1 MEKRKDLVVISIHND
16 GNLYFAAA
24 FSQRG
29 KIVRIALPKT
39 NLEDLVTEI
48 SNYYPKFIINNMYE
62 DIVEIIA
69 EMYHGNMTNFDI
81 DLLEMDISTESP
93 HETSTIK
100 TNFERNVILEVASIP
115 KGHVRT
121 YKEIATSMKTRGYRA
136 VGTAIGKNPFPIV
149 VPCHRV
155 VRSDG
160 KVGGF
165 RGGKQMKVEM
175 LINEGFKIKSDK
187 ILLEK

>member
-1 MEKRKDLVVISIHND
+1 MDKRKYLVIISIHND

-39 NLEDLVTEI
+39 DLEDLVTEI
-48 SNYYPKFIINNMYE
+48 SNYHPKFIINNMYE

-69 EMYHGNMTNFDI
+69 EMYHGNTSNFNT
-81 DLLEMDISTESP
+81 DLLEMDISTESS

-115 KGHVRT
+115 KGHVKT
-121 YKEIATSMKTRGYRA
+121 YKEIATSMKTQGYRA

-187 ILLEK
+187 IMLEK

>member
-1 MEKRKDLVVISIHND
+1 MDKRKYLVIISIHND

-39 NLEDLVTEI
+39 DLEDLVTEI
-48 SNYYPKFIINNMYE
+48 SNYHPKFIINNMYE

-69 EMYHGNMTNFDI
+69 EMYHGNTSNFNT
-81 DLLEMDISTESP
+81 DLLEMDISTESS

-121 YKEIATSMKTRGYRA
+121 YKEIATSMKTQGYRA

-187 ILLEK
+187 IMLEK

>member
-1 MEKRKDLVVISIHND
+1 MNKRKDLVIISIHKTNK
-16 GNLYFAAA
+16 LYFAAA
-24 FSQRG
+24 FSQKG

-48 SNYYPKFIINNMYE
+48 SNYHPKFIINNMYDE
-62 DIVEIIA
+62 IVGIIA
-69 EMYHGNMTNFDI
+69 EIYHGNTSNFDI
-81 DLLEMDISTESP
+81 ELLEMDISNESSR
-93 HETSTIK
+93 ETSSLN
-100 TNFERNVILEVASIP
+100 TNFERDVILEVASIP
-115 KGHVRT
+115 HGHVKT
-121 YKEIATSMKTRGYRA
+121 YKEIATAVKTQGYRA

-160 KVGGF
+160 KIGGF
-165 RGGKQMKVEM
+165 RGGKQMKIEM

>member
-1 MEKRKDLVVISIHND
+1 MDKRKYLVIISIHND

-39 NLEDLVTEI
+39 DLEDLVTEI
-48 SNYYPKFIINNMYE
+48 SNYHPKFIINNMYE

-69 EMYHGNMTNFDI
+69 EMYHGNTSNFDT
-81 DLLEMDISTESP
+81 DLLEMDISTESS

-115 KGHVRT
+115 KGHVKT
-121 YKEIATSMKTRGYRA
+121 YKEIATSMKTQGYRA

-187 ILLEK
+187 IMLEK

>member
-1 MEKRKDLVVISIHND
+1 MDKRKYLVIISIHND

-39 NLEDLVTEI
+39 DLEDLVTEI
-48 SNYYPKFIINNMYE
+48 SNYHPKFIINNMYE

-69 EMYHGNMTNFDI
+69 EMYHGNTSNFDT
-81 DLLEMDISTESP
+81 DLLEMDISTESS

-121 YKEIATSMKTRGYRA
+121 YKEIATSMKTQGYRA

-187 ILLEK
+187 IMLEK

>member
-1 MEKRKDLVVISIHND
+1 MDKRKDLVVISIHKEGD
-16 GNLYFAAA
+16 LYFAAA

-29 KIVRIALPKT
+29 KIVRISLPQT

-48 SNYYPKFIINNMYE
+48 SNYHPKFIINNMYE

-69 EMYHGNMTNFDI
+69 EMYHGNTSNFDF
-81 DLLEMDISTESP
+81 DLLEMDISTESS
-93 HETSTIK
+93 HETSTMK
-100 TNFERNVILEVASIP
+100 TDFERNVILEVASIP
-115 KGHVRT
+115 TGHVRT
-121 YKEIATSMKTRGYRA
+121 YKEIAKSMKTQGYRA

-160 KVGGF
+160 IIGGF
-165 RGGKQMKVEM
+165 RGGKQMKIEM

>member
-1 MEKRKDLVVISIHND
+1 MDKRKDLVIISIHNN

-48 SNYYPKFIINNMYE
+48 SNYHPKFIINNMYE
-62 DIVEIIA
+62 DIVEIIS
-69 EMYHGNMTNFDI
+69 EMYHGNMLNFDI
-81 DLLEMDISTESP
+81 ELLEMDISTESS

-121 YKEIATSMKTRGYRA
+121 YKEIATSMKTQGYRA

-160 KVGGF
+160 TVGGF

-187 ILLEK
+187 IMLEK